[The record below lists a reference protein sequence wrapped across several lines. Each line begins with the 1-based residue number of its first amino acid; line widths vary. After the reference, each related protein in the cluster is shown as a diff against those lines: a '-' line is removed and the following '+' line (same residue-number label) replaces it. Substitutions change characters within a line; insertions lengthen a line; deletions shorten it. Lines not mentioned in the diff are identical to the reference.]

1 MAGEGSTPAQEE
13 DPPVPRPVAG
23 DGGGLLTEELEAAIQ
38 EASEPAGGDS
48 LPPLDLGGVRLDDLH
63 IERLIGEGGMGAV
76 WLARDVGLDIS
87 VAVKVMHPRLAAD
100 PHFVMRFLREARA
113 VARLD
118 HTNIVRVLQV
128 GRREHAGSY
137 LRVMVMELVEGVDAH
152 EALRASADG
161 KLPPERAARVA
172 LGAANALRYAHA
184 KGVIHRDIKPHNI
197 LIARPKARDGSR
209 GQGPVGTGGH
219 ARNEPI
225 VKVLDFGLA
234 QLNAPATPK
243 LTKSDAIMGTPQYM
257 SPEQAQGKHVD
268 ARADIYSL
276 GITLYELLTG
286 QVPFPGESAFT
297 MIEGH
302 VKGELTFPTEVF
314 GNVPPMFRELIA
326 GMCAKAPDDRVPLRQ
341 VIEKLEDYLGVSRPT
356 HSTPATREGPRTN
369 LEKFPNSF
377 VGRERE
383 LAELDELVKS
393 DARLVTVLGPGGIG
407 KTRFVREYG
416 LSVAELY
423 PAGVWF
429 CDLTEARS
437 EVGICHGVGQGMDI
451 PLTQADPIAQ
461 IHAALR
467 MRGCML
473 IILDNFEQVARHASK
488 TLGVWLKETPDV
500 KFVATSREPLHLQ
513 GERAYPLD
521 ALESGDD
528 ENAAAIR
535 LFRDRAREV
544 KPRFMLDETNL
555 VAVRKIAA
563 ELDCIPLAIELAA
576 ARVAALSP
584 QKILERL
591 PKRFDLLSSRRQ
603 DAAAKQM
610 TMRGAIEWSWNLL
623 APYEQLALAQCSA
636 FRDGFFLEAAEAV
649 LELSGTAAS
658 AVNKAG
664 KTPAPPMTM
673 DVIESLV
680 EKSLLRAYETPE
692 LPGETRYRMYESIR
706 EFADWKMADPDA
718 VRSAGVPPASSS
730 AAGTAALR
738 PTGPEAAQ
746 ALRLRHAEH
755 YVSYAEAWDEKI
767 LRHAGLEALNRIS
780 LEFENLFT
788 VQDGLEAYEPG
799 LAARALL
806 AVDGTL
812 RTRGPWLP
820 RIPRLER
827 ALPRAGESDMALKT
841 KLLTAL
847 AAAHMDCGS
856 RDEMDRAS
864 TEAIACANNIG
875 ADPEA
880 LRLKA
885 RAFQTRGLV
894 HSRLGEYD
902 AALSRYAEA
911 EAIHRELGDRVGVA
925 GNVHLRGDVHMNRGE
940 YDAALACYVEAEPV
954 NRELGNLVGIA
965 ANVSN
970 RGLVHTHRRE
980 DDIALACLAAAEALN
995 RELGSRAAIS
1005 ANVGNRGLVH
1015 MNRREYDAALACLA
1029 ETEAISRELG
1039 NRFGVAG
1046 CIHNRGMI
1054 HSSRREYDAAL
1065 ACYAEAEAINRELGN
1080 RLWVANNVGNR
1091 GSVHAKRGEYDAA
1104 LVCCAEAE
1112 DINREL
1118 GRRSGV
1124 ASEIGNRGQVHYY
1137 RGEYDA
1143 ALACFAEAEAIYR
1156 ELGHH
1161 HGVSSEVDNRG
1172 FVHLRRGEC
1181 DAALACFAEAEAM
1194 DRELG
1199 DRAGVAISVGN
1210 RGECLRR
1217 MGRQN
1222 EALAALEESRELRA
1236 AMMLPETDGFF
1247 EMLATLAKVHQEL
1260 ARDEGAPQGRQSA
1273 AAETSHAAK
1282 ALELARQAAALA
1294 EELGITADHPNPD
1307 VREAF
1312 AWVTEISMPEPGL
1325 PDGTSA

>member
-1 MAGEGSTPAQEE
+1 MVSTPDDQKQSPTPGDAGSITRELQVAMQAESA
-13 DPPVPRPVAG
+13 PVAEPG
-23 DGGGLLTEELEAAIQ
+23 DFVDLTGVTLDNLL
-38 EASEPAGGDS
+38 
-48 LPPLDLGGVRLDDLH
+48 
-63 IERLIGEGGMGAV
+63 IERRLGFGGMGEV
-76 WLARDVGLDIS
+76 WKGRDTELDIA
-87 VAVKVMHPRLAAD
+87 VAVKVLQSHLASD
-100 PHFVMRFLREARA
+100 PNFVIRFLREARA

-118 HTNIVRVLQV
+118 HPNIVRVYQA
-128 GRREHAGSY
+128 GRREHQGRY
-137 LRVMVMELVEGVDAH
+137 LRVMVMEFVDGVDVH
-152 EALRASADG
+152 EAMRAGQGGRLD
-161 KLPPERAARVA
+161 PRRAAEIA
-172 LGAANALRYAHA
+172 LGVANALRYAHA
-184 KGVIHRDIKPHNI
+184 KGVVHRDIKPEN
-197 LIARPKARDGSR
+197 LLVPRDGA
-209 GQGPVGTGGH
+209 G
-219 ARNEPI
+219 

-234 QLNAPATPK
+234 LLNASS
-243 LTKSDAIMGTPQYM
+243 LRVTKSNAILGTPQYM
-257 SPEQAQGKHVD
+257 SPEQAQGKHAD

-302 VKGELTFPTEVF
+302 VKGELTFPTQAF
-314 GNVPPMFRELIA
+314 DRVPPMFRELIS
-326 GMCAKAPDDRVPLRQ
+326 GMCAKAPDDRVPLKH
-341 VIEKLEDYLGVSRPT
+341 VIEKLEEFLGVSHAT
-356 HSTPATREGPRTN
+356 ATPATREGPRTN
-369 LEKFPNSF
+369 LSPLPTSF
-377 VGRERE
+377 VGRESE
-383 LAELDELVKS
+383 LEELRQRLKGG
-393 DARLVTVLGPGGIG
+393 ARLVTVMGPGGIG
-407 KTRFVREYG
+407 KTRFTREYG
-416 LSVAELY
+416 LSVAGDY
-423 PAGVWF
+423 PGGVWF

-437 EVGICHGVGQGMDI
+437 ELGVCHGVGQGMDI

-467 MRGCML
+467 MRGRML
-473 IILDNFEQVARHASK
+473 IILDNFEQVAEHAAA
-488 TLGVWLKETPDV
+488 TLGKWLHDTPEV
-500 KFVATSREPLHLQ
+500 QFIASSREPLHLD
-513 GERAYPLD
+513 GEKTFPLNALD
-521 ALESGDD
+521 AGDF
-528 ENAAAIR
+528 AAAVQ
-535 LFRDRAREV
+535 LFADRAS
-544 KPRFMLDETNL
+544 D
-555 VAVRKIAA
+555 VRKGFALDDSNRQAVHRIVQ
-563 ELDCIPLAIELAA
+563 ELDGIPLAIELAA

-584 QKILERL
+584 QQIVERL
-591 PKRFDLLSSRRQ
+591 PRRFELLTSRRR
-603 DAAAKQM
+603 DASAKQQ
-610 TMRGAIEWSWNLL
+610 TLRNAIEWSWNLL
-623 APYEQLALAQCSA
+623 APYEQLALAQCSV

-649 LELSGTAAS
+649 LDLGGSGVPPLPEGGGAGDSARGEAGTAS
-658 AVNKAG
+658 QLIG
-664 KTPAPPMTM
+664 RRPMPLTM
-673 DVIESLV
+673 DVVESLV

-718 VRSAGVPPASSS
+718 IRSAGVPPAQSTAVPPASSS

-864 TEAIACANNIG
+864 TEAIACASNIG

-970 RGLVHTHRRE
+970 RGLVHTYRRE

-1015 MNRREYDAALACLA
+1015 MNRREYDPALACFA
-1029 ETEAISRELG
+1029 ETETISRELG

-1054 HSSRREYDAAL
+1054 HSDRRDYDAAL

-1091 GSVHAKRGEYDAA
+1091 GGVHAKRGEYDAA
-1104 LVCCAEAE
+1104 LVCFAEAE
-1112 DINREL
+1112 AINREL

-1143 ALACFAEAEAIYR
+1143 ALACFAEAEAICR

-1172 FVHLRRGEC
+1172 LVHLRRGEY
-1181 DAALACFAEAEAM
+1181 DAALACFAEAEAI
-1194 DRELG
+1194 DRGLG

-1210 RGECLRR
+1210 RGDCLRR

-1236 AMMLPETDGFF
+1236 AMMLHKTDDFF
-1247 EMLATLAKVHQEL
+1247 EVLATLAKVHQQL
-1260 ARDEGAPQGRQSA
+1260 ARDEGAPQGRQSM

-1294 EELGITADHPNPD
+1294 DELGITANHHDPD
-1307 VREAF
+1307 IREAL
-1312 AWVTEISMPEPGL
+1312 AWVIEIPASK
-1325 PDGTSA
+1325 SS